1 MTAGF
6 VLGLGGSWGG
16 VMDVL
21 REIIPVYDKV
31 NSYISLG
38 RDATHRDTGIRGRIN
53 PGDVVLDAG
62 SGFGNMSKTALS
74 ICDGNLKIIMYD
86 PLLPMLKNTSRLF
99 EKPPALSCGVF
110 EHMPF
115 RSGGFDAIMCGYSL
129 RDAIGLRI
137 AISEAHRVLRKG
149 GRFVIV
155 DLGKPDSRF
164 VRAGVGFYIRF
175 ILPLIA
181 YCAAG
186 RLGLKF
192 SALHVTFQRWPVNK
206 KLESLLLEKFSRVEF
221 EKDLMGGAVMVAAY
235 K

>member
-115 RSGGFDAIMCGYSL
+115 RSGGFDAIMRVYV
-129 RDAIGLRI
+129 DAIIRI
-137 AISEAHRVLRKG
+137 ANIRTRVR
-149 GRFVIV
+149 RFVIV
-155 DLGKPDSRF
+155 EHYLPGVHLEYLLRALVCNVWGTSSTATITPSLNFMPIASVPRF
-164 VRAGVGFYIRF
+164 TVSMAYSTWYMRPSGEYIVGVI
-175 ILPLIA
+175 
-181 YCAAG
+181 
-186 RLGLKF
+186 
-192 SALHVTFQRWPVNK
+192 S
-206 KLESLLLEKFSRVEF
+206 
-221 EKDLMGGAVMVAAY
+221 
-235 K
+235 

>member
-175 ILPLIA
+175 ILPLMA
-181 YCAAG
+181 YAQHSSHTAQQDATVF
-186 RLGLKF
+186 GLKF
-192 SALHVTFQRWPVNK
+192 LCAARHVY
-206 KLESLLLEKFSRVEF
+206 LA
-221 EKDLMGGAVMVAAY
+221 DLPGCVHGMYPAAAMPMCVST
-235 K
+235 

>member
-129 RDAIGLRI
+129 RDAIGIMR
-137 AISEAHRVLRKG
+137 
-149 GRFVIV
+149 
-155 DLGKPDSRF
+155 SRLPIPSACEF
-164 VRAGVGFYIRF
+164 CNTRMCD
-175 ILPLIA
+175 ILP
-181 YCAAG
+181 
-186 RLGLKF
+186 
-192 SALHVTFQRWPVNK
+192 K
-206 KLESLLLEKFSRVEF
+206 KIISISMLMAR
-221 EKDLMGGAVMVAAY
+221 DL
-235 K
+235 

>member
-155 DLGKPDSRF
+155 DLGKPNSRF
-164 VRAGVGFYIRF
+164 VRAGTGIYGILLYIRD
-175 ILPLIA
+175 
-181 YCAAG
+181 
-186 RLGLKF
+186 K
-192 SALHVTFQRWPVNK
+192 T
-206 KLESLLLEKFSRVEF
+206 
-221 EKDLMGGAVMVAAY
+221 
-235 K
+235 

>member
-74 ICDGNLKIIMYD
+74 DGN
-86 PLLPMLKNTSRLF
+86 KNHN
-99 EKPPALSCGVF
+99 V
-110 EHMPF
+110 
-115 RSGGFDAIMCGYSL
+115 
-129 RDAIGLRI
+129 
-137 AISEAHRVLRKG
+137 
-149 GRFVIV
+149 
-155 DLGKPDSRF
+155 
-164 VRAGVGFYIRF
+164 
-175 ILPLIA
+175 
-181 YCAAG
+181 
-186 RLGLKF
+186 
-192 SALHVTFQRWPVNK
+192 
-206 KLESLLLEKFSRVEF
+206 
-221 EKDLMGGAVMVAAY
+221 
-235 K
+235 

>member
-110 EHMPF
+110 EH
-115 RSGGFDAIMCGYSL
+115 GQK
-129 RDAIGLRI
+129 RI
-137 AISEAHRVLRKG
+137 IHYD
-149 GRFVIV
+149 F
-155 DLGKPDSRF
+155 
-164 VRAGVGFYIRF
+164 
-175 ILPLIA
+175 
-181 YCAAG
+181 
-186 RLGLKF
+186 
-192 SALHVTFQRWPVNK
+192 
-206 KLESLLLEKFSRVEF
+206 
-221 EKDLMGGAVMVAAY
+221 
-235 K
+235 